1 MSGLRVLDL
10 LASQLLD
17 HGAPANLRARAYA
30 SAYVSEAEIYGHSR
44 TLASAIMGK
53 LCPFPGPTCRPLLSP
68 IVPWRPP
75 PPVCPHPDGPALI
88 SCYRA
93 ATPVCCPAM
102 SGAALSSAP
111 AMCDFASV
119 ISLADKRKAMRTG
132 LITAALTL
140 IPAVAFAHTGAGDA
154 HGFGW
159 GFAHPFGGLDHVLA
173 MVTVGILAWQLGG
186 RALALVPATF
196 ILVMAAGAA
205 LGMARLPLPLVEIG
219 IAVSVIV
226 LGGMVAFTRK
236 APIAIAVGLV
246 G

>member
-1 MSGLRVLDL
+1 MPLS
-10 LASQLLD
+10 
-17 HGAPANLRARAYA
+17 GAPVMCNFAN
-30 SAYVSEAEIYGHSR
+30 S
-44 TLASAIMGK
+44 
-53 LCPFPGPTCRPLLSP
+53 
-68 IVPWRPP
+68 
-75 PPVCPHPDGPALI
+75 
-88 SCYRA
+88 
-93 ATPVCCPAM
+93 
-102 SGAALSSAP
+102 
-111 AMCDFASV
+111 DFA
-119 ISLADKRKAMRTG
+119 REGTTMRTG
-132 LITAALTL
+132 LLTAALTL

-154 HGFGW
+154 HGFAW

-246 G
+246 GLFALFHGHAHGTEMALNAGTYAAGFILATALLHVAGIALGCAMGRIAENRAAYRLGGSLVALAGLVLLSNVI